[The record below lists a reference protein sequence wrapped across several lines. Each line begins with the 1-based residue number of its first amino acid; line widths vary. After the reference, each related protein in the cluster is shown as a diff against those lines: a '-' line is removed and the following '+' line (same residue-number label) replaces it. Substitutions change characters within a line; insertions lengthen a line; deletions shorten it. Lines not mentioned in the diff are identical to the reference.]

1 MVQSIQPFLARCKQL
16 WIHRFVSLVLLTVIF
31 AISSVAE
38 VYAQSC
44 SCIFTSRPTGGS
56 NPAVREWTDAGT
68 WTTSGGT
75 GCIGKTLPG
84 PNDCVVINSNVRLS
98 SGTVNV
104 LGVTN
109 NSTLT
114 VTGAN
119 TRLNVGPIGAP
130 DNKVYF
136 ISGNSSTLSVIN
148 AAIVDIWG
156 GWASAN
162 NGNTSAV
169 GGTAGFFN
177 VRNCGTVGGNP
188 NLFDNRGTCDNIN
201 APLSNAGTLIYCVT
215 CAACV
220 GSSIQRQSAAP
231 PGGQP
236 GCNAI
241 VTPLPITLVSFEAS
255 VQQQEGSNEPYVTLR
270 WTTAREIDNDFFS
283 IERSADGENFTEI
296 QRIPGAGN
304 SDAVISYG
312 IADTAPLHGINY
324 YRLKQTDFD
333 GTFSYSKIVSV
344 QVNLTLA
351 SRLSVYP
358 NPNSG
363 SRFFLNMKS
372 EEVKSLAIYD
382 LSGRLQEFC
391 TNFELTSQGLQPV
404 SDTQL
409 SKGSYLVKVLFAD
422 GQTAIRKLM
431 VQ

>member
-1 MVQSIQPFLARCKQL
+1 MQAKPFP
-16 WIHRFVSLVLLTVIF
+16 
-31 AISSVAE
+31 E
-38 VYAQSC
+38 
-44 SCIFTSRPTGGS
+44 
-56 NPAVREWTDAGT
+56 
-68 WTTSGGT
+68 
-75 GCIGKTLPG
+75 

-114 VTGAN
+114 VTGAS
-119 TRLNVGPIGAP
+119 TRLNIGPFGAP
-130 DNKVYF
+130 NNRVYL
-136 ISGNSSTLSVIN
+136 ISENNSILTVIN
-148 AAIVDIWG
+148 AAIVDVWG

-169 GGTAGFFN
+169 GGSAGFFN

-188 NLFDNRGTCDNIN
+188 SLFANRGTCDNLN
-201 APLSNAGTLIYCVT
+201 NPLSNTGTLIYCIT
-215 CAACV
+215 CAACAG
-220 GSSIQRQSAAP
+220 GSTQRQSPAP
-231 PGGQP
+231 AGGQP
-236 GCNAI
+236 GCTAI
-241 VTPLPITLVSFEAS
+241 ITPLPITLVSFEAFA
-255 VQQQEGSNEPYVTLR
+255 QQEENSQEPYVALR
-270 WTTAREIDNDFFS
+270 WTTAREIDNDFFT
-283 IERSADGENFTEI
+283 IERSTDGENFTEI

-312 IADTAPLHGINY
+312 TSDNAPLHGISY

-391 TNFELTSQGLQPV
+391 TSFELTSQGLQPV

-422 GQTAIRKLM
+422 GQTAVRKLM

>member
-1 MVQSIQPFLARCKQL
+1 MGMLID
-16 WIHRFVSLVLLTVIF
+16 
-31 AISSVAE
+31 
-38 VYAQSC
+38 VYGQSC
-44 SCIFTSRPTGGS
+44 ACTFTATGGTLAS
-56 NPAVREWTDAGT
+56 PLNWNNAAT
-68 WTTSGGT
+68 WTRTPAGCGT
-75 GCIGKTLPG
+75 NTLPG
-84 PNDCVVINSNVRLS
+84 PNDCVVIGNNAHVILN

-104 LGVTN
+104 LGLTN
-109 NSTLT
+109 NNRLT
-114 VTGAN
+114 VSGAN
-119 TRLNVGPIGAP
+119 TRLNVGPVGAP
-130 DNKVYF
+130 DNKVYL
-136 ISGNSSTLSVIN
+136 ISGNNSTLTVIN
-148 AAIVDIWG
+148 AAIVDVWG

-169 GGTAGFFN
+169 GGSAGFFN

-188 NLFDNRGTCDNIN
+188 NLFANRGTCDNLN
-201 APLSNAGTLIYCVT
+201 NPLSNTGTLIYCLT
-215 CAACV
+215 CAACAG
-220 GSSIQRQSAAP
+220 GSTQRQSPAP

-236 GCNAI
+236 GCAAI
-241 VTPLPITLVSFEAS
+241 VTPLPITLVSFEAF
-255 VQQQEGSNEPYVTLR
+255 VEQQEGSWEPYVALR
-270 WTTAREIDNDFFS
+270 WTTARDIDNDFFT
-283 IERSADGENFTEI
+283 IERSTDGENFTEI

-312 IADTAPLHGINY
+312 TTDNAPLHGISY

-333 GTFSYSKIVSV
+333 GTFTYSKIVSV

-382 LSGRLQEFC
+382 LSGRLQAFC
-391 TNFELTSQGLQPV
+391 TSFELTSQGLHPV

-409 SKGSYLVKVLFAD
+409 SRGSYFVKVFFTN
-422 GQTAIRKLM
+422 GQTAVRKLM